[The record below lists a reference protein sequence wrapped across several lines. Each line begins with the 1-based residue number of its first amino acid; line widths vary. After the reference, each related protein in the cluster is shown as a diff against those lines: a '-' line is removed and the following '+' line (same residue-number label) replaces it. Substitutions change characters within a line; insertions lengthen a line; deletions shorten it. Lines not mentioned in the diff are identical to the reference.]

1 MGFDLGHT
9 ISSVSKL
16 ALRTKRK
23 NEKIE
28 YEKKKKEVNE
38 IIESVLNQFKD
49 KEGFLATLDK
59 AGRDI
64 IVYMISHEDEEK
76 TLKVLEIIEDVN
88 KEDKLGNSYLTI
100 ACLEHKVKVI
110 EKLLDMGA
118 NPNHKTNPL
127 IKALGRKNKE
137 NSAILELFIKYGVDL
152 RMDIQGNTLEETIRS
167 FDDDNFNVEGG
178 AYGIKITQQVIFK
191 DNLWKF
197 KCAVCPECGYTE
209 TYIEDTTK
217 IKKLVLDKKEK

>member
-49 KEGFLATLDK
+49 KEGFLTTLDK

-64 IVYMISHEDEEK
+64 IGYMISHEDEEK

-110 EKLLDMGA
+110 EKLLDMGV

-167 FDDDNFNVEGG
+167 FEDDNFNE
-178 AYGIKITQQVIFK
+178 
-191 DNLWKF
+191 
-197 KCAVCPECGYTE
+197 
-209 TYIEDTTK
+209 
-217 IKKLVLDKKEK
+217 VLDKVK

>member
-28 YEKKKKEVNE
+28 YEKKKKEANE

-152 RMDIQGNTLEETIRS
+152 RIDIQGNTLEETIRS
-167 FDDDNFNVEGG
+167 FEDDNFNE
-178 AYGIKITQQVIFK
+178 I
-191 DNLWKF
+191 
-197 KCAVCPECGYTE
+197 
-209 TYIEDTTK
+209 
-217 IKKLVLDKKEK
+217 LDKVK

>member
-9 ISSVSKL
+9 ISSVSKF

-28 YEKKKKEVNE
+28 YEKNKKEVDE

-152 RMDIQGNTLEETIRS
+152 RTDIQGNTLEETIRS
-167 FDDDNFNVEGG
+167 FEDDNFNE
-178 AYGIKITQQVIFK
+178 I
-191 DNLWKF
+191 
-197 KCAVCPECGYTE
+197 
-209 TYIEDTTK
+209 
-217 IKKLVLDKKEK
+217 LDKVK

>member
-28 YEKKKKEVNE
+28 YEKKEVNE

-152 RMDIQGNTLEETIRS
+152 RMNIQGNTLEETIRS
-167 FDDDNFNVEGG
+167 FEDDNFNE
-178 AYGIKITQQVIFK
+178 I
-191 DNLWKF
+191 
-197 KCAVCPECGYTE
+197 
-209 TYIEDTTK
+209 
-217 IKKLVLDKKEK
+217 LDKVK

>member
-28 YEKKKKEVNE
+28 YEKKKKEANE

-152 RMDIQGNTLEETIRS
+152 RTNIQGNTLEETIRS
-167 FDDDNFNVEGG
+167 FEDDNFNE
-178 AYGIKITQQVIFK
+178 I
-191 DNLWKF
+191 
-197 KCAVCPECGYTE
+197 
-209 TYIEDTTK
+209 
-217 IKKLVLDKKEK
+217 LDKVK

>member
-167 FDDDNFNVEGG
+167 FEDDNFNE
-178 AYGIKITQQVIFK
+178 I
-191 DNLWKF
+191 
-197 KCAVCPECGYTE
+197 
-209 TYIEDTTK
+209 
-217 IKKLVLDKKEK
+217 LDKVK

>member
-28 YEKKKKEVNE
+28 YEKKKKEANE
-38 IIESVLNQFKD
+38 IIKTVLDQFKD
-49 KEGFLATLDK
+49 KDGFLATLDK

-64 IVYMISHEDEEK
+64 IIYMISHEDEEK

-88 KEDKLGNSYLTI
+88 KEDKLGNSYLTS

-110 EKLLDMGA
+110 EKLLNMGA

-127 IKALGRKNKE
+127 LKALGRRNKE
-137 NSAILELFIKYGVDL
+137 NPAILELFIKNGVNL
-152 RMDIQGNTLEETIRS
+152 KMNIQGNTLEEMIRS
-167 FDDDNFNVEGG
+167 FEDN
-178 AYGIKITQQVIFK
+178 
-191 DNLWKF
+191 NLN
-197 KCAVCPECGYTE
+197 E
-209 TYIEDTTK
+209 I
-217 IKKLVLDKKEK
+217 LDKVK